1 MKALFELILFQPL
14 LNIFIGFYH
23 FVPDVGVVIL
33 LITLIVKIALYP
45 LNKKAILAQQSLAAI
60 QPKLEALKKEYPGKE
75 NQQQLA
81 QATMKLYAEH
91 KVNPVGSCLPMLIQI
106 PIFLAMYWMLRAGLA
121 GEQLDLLYAFVPRP
135 EVINTFAFG
144 IVDLA
149 QSSYVLALMAG
160 AAQFWQAKSLQRNA
174 PPKNAGD
181 GAKDESM
188 ATMMNKQMLYTM
200 PIITILVGASLPG
213 GLALYW
219 FFSTF
224 LTALQQYVMNKQ
236 MNKKETTDPIVE
248 GKIIEK

>member
-14 LNIFIGFYH
+14 LNVFVGFYH
-23 FVPDVGVVIL
+23 IVPDVGVVIL
-33 LITLIVKIALYP
+33 LITLIVKLLLFP
-45 LNKKAILAQQSLAAI
+45 LNKKAIVAQQSLAAL
-60 QPKLEALKKEYPGKE
+60 QPKIDALKKQYPGKE

-81 QATMKLYAEH
+81 QETMRLYAEH
-91 KVNPVGSCLPMLIQI
+91 KVNPVGSCFPMLIQI

-121 GEQLDLLYAFVPRP
+121 GEQLDLLYSFVSQP
-135 EVINTFAFG
+135 ESLNTIAFG
-144 IVDLA
+144 FVDLA
-149 QSSYVLALMAG
+149 QSSYVLALLAG
-160 AAQFWQAKSLQRNA
+160 AAQFWQAKSLQRKS
-174 PPKNAGD
+174 PPKNAGE

-200 PIITILVGASLPG
+200 PIITVLVGASLPG

-236 MNKKETTDPIVE
+236 SEKRDEVIE
-248 GKIIEK
+248 GKVIEKK